1 MYIQDYILSMY
12 IYIYMC
18 KYVYIIYI
26 YLYIDIDLYIYNIY
40 IYNLYTQI
48 KGPTRKLFVAKTSDQ
63 LPFLFFK
70 LRCFPPPLFEGL
82 HSESLPVQYN
92 HLLPQADSVDRCT

>member
-1 MYIQDYILSMY
+1 MYILCIYTSVYKYRSIYSYIICRY
-12 IYIYMC
+12 IYIY
-18 KYVYIIYI
+18 
-26 YLYIDIDLYIYNIY
+26 
-40 IYNLYTQI
+40 LYTQI
-48 KGPTRKLFVAKTSDQ
+48 KGPTRKLFVAKKSDQ